1 MTGLAAALQLL
12 IGLAFVTIPVVRR
25 RYGPAAKAAAE
36 AEVERQGIPA
46 DVLAEHGIDFDERGI
61 ETLVPV
67 AVAVTMAVLAGLN
80 FAATSLG
87 ETLTWIVQP
96 LVLILNAVILYSQV
110 NATKSVTAYFAKT
123 GDEALQRIDV
133 ERMLAASEQGFPS
146 WVFPRLQNVRHTIAF
161 AGSIAVLLL
170 LALD

>member
-1 MTGLAAALQLL
+1 MTGLAAALQVL
-12 IGLAFVTIPVVRR
+12 IGLAFVSIPVVRR

-36 AEVERQGIPA
+36 AEVERQGIPPE
-46 DVLAEHGIDFDERGI
+46 VLADHGIDFDERGI

-67 AVAVTMAVLAGLN
+67 AVAVAMTILAGLN
-80 FAATSLG
+80 FSAASLG

-96 LVLILNAVILYSQV
+96 LVLVLNAAILYSQV
-110 NATKSVTAYFAKT
+110 TATKSVTAYFAKT

-133 ERMLAASEQGFPS
+133 KAMLGASEKAFPS
-146 WVFPRLQNVRHTIAF
+146 WVFPRLLIVRHTIAF